1 MMSTN
6 TQNPHLMKLKKS
18 FMRQTPLLES
28 KIKRDLASFK
38 DTSNKNTN
46 EKLSND
52 TLKGSFAEG
61 SSFHMKTD
69 YLDMKKM
76 IQKELEPYITRIN
89 NLTNK
94 VNSLIQ
100 QKEKDDAKKQVAR
113 QNEEFTYNAITNTYY
128 TTIMKAVDKLVSSKF
143 QDFEEQFS
151 YIHSHYIT
159 KEEVSAEINRK
170 QNEILKI
177 KENIKSLSKV
187 QKEDGQQLENIKL
200 ELENEKEMIEQFKQK
215 IDNKINKDIYPKFVQ
230 YSKLEIIEKEIKEAI
245 NSLSNTVKEHSKQ
258 IKLIRDNSMKKNKL
272 LLSISEDN
280 NNIKTVPNTER
291 VKVKEVAQKINK
303 DNNNDISKI
312 QIINNTNNTTNYSN
326 EISLLRKE
334 IKEMKKAQ
342 SMNKED
348 KENKKGGEISKN
360 IKDIESIKKV
370 IPIFEQ
376 DITTIKKDVLSH
388 ESNFNVIQNNFDNM
402 KKLYDKVLIEFPKIE
417 EIIMIY
423 SKKNSN
429 TEEKIKEI
437 VDHLEQWEKQI
448 VINFNTAF
456 KKYKE
461 VIEKTIKEQNQITI
475 NPSIEHIEKSTF
487 VETIP
492 QGYNYNN
499 VLAYT
504 NGSEYFSISE
514 NPYIVIQS
522 NKNDIT
528 VNKSHNKDNNKDMN
542 REEDT
547 YLKNF
552 IIPYKENEAVIEINY
567 EQTDRLCQTEENV
580 SSVNTNENI
589 HTLYNIQE
597 EYSDSKSEM

>member
-1 MMSTN
+1 MSTN
-6 TQNPHLMKLKKS
+6 SQNPHLMKLRKS

-38 DTSNKNTN
+38 DTSNKITN

-94 VNSLIQ
+94 VNNLTQ

-113 QNEEFTYNAITNTYY
+113 QNEEFIYNAITNTYY

-151 YIHSHYIT
+151 YINNHYIT
-159 KEEVSAEINRK
+159 KEEVLAEINRK

-177 KENIKSLSKV
+177 KENIKSLNKV
-187 QKEDGQQLENIKL
+187 QYEDGQLLENIKL
-200 ELENEKEMIEQFKQK
+200 ELETEKEMIEQFKQK

-230 YSKLEIIEKEIKEAI
+230 YSKLEIIEKDIKEAI
-245 NSLSNTVKEHSKQ
+245 NTLNNTVKDHSKQ
-258 IKLIRDNSMKKNKL
+258 IRQIRDNSMKRNKL

-280 NNIKTVPNTER
+280 NNIKTVPNTDR
-291 VKVKEVAQKINK
+291 IKVKDVPQKMNK
-303 DNNNDISKI
+303 DNNNTNTNDISKI
-312 QIINNTNNTTNYSN
+312 QIFNNTNNTTNYSN

-342 SMNKED
+342 SNNTVVD
-348 KENKKGGEISKN
+348 ISKN
-360 IKDIESIKKV
+360 MKDIESVKKI
-370 IPIFEQ
+370 IPMFDQ
-376 DITTIKKDVLSH
+376 DITKIKKDVLAH
-388 ESNFNVIQNNFDNM
+388 EKNFNVIQYNFDNM

-423 SKKNSN
+423 SKKNTN

-456 KKYKE
+456 KQYKE
-461 VIEKTIKEQNQITI
+461 VIEQTIKKQNQIS
-475 NPSIEHIEKSTF
+475 PSIEQIEKSTYI
-487 VETIP
+487 ENIP
-492 QGYNYNN
+492 QGYSFNN

-504 NGSEYFSISE
+504 NGGEPFSISD
-514 NPYIVIQS
+514 NPYIVLQS
-522 NKNDIT
+522 KKNDISS
-528 VNKSHNKDNNKDMN
+528 KSNNKDNNMDIT
-542 REEDT
+542 REEEK
-547 YLKNF
+547 YLKNY

-567 EQTDRLCQTEENV
+567 EQTDRLCHTEEEADV
-580 SSVNTNENI
+580 SIVNTNENI
-589 HTLYNIQE
+589 HTLYNIKE
-597 EYSDSKSEM
+597 EYSDSKSDI